1 MAYAVDAVDAVDTVY
16 TIQTALHCSNMYAY
30 IVKKVRMLLEWDG
43 GLLSKKWSG
52 WNGLE
57 WSGWMN
63 GYPLNDLWC

>member
-1 MAYAVDAVDAVDTVY
+1 
-16 TIQTALHCSNMYAY
+16 MYAY
-30 IVKKVRMLLEWDG
+30 IVKKVRMLLEWDD